1 MHQSKVLKFQFTP
14 KMCLFQQDFKIT
26 VCKHFGIKNVHL
38 LHDTNVGLL
47 MVHKLTRYQRWQK
60 QSHFNPA

>member
-1 MHQSKVLKFQFTP
+1 
-14 KMCLFQQDFKIT
+14 MCLFQQDFKIT